1 MIMKHRILSSL
12 TVFIFLLF
20 LAAGTTMAPD
30 PFIVFSGPSTP
41 GMSMLVSCYPRLKGQ
56 TVEIEDR
63 YLAKDL
69 VDALNGVTF
78 FRKTDIKERIADK
91 NSSSGGYSSSV
102 TVLDKDGIVLY
113 QVEENYGYP
122 GILIQDEGGIYFSSD
137 TDAMRIYQFI
147 INTAV
152 EQYDQE
158 KESYLY
164 LN

>member
-1 MIMKHRILSSL
+1 MKHRILSSL
-12 TVFIFLLF
+12 AVFILLLF
-20 LAAGTTMAPD
+20 LVAGTTMTPE

-41 GMSMLVSCYPRLKGQ
+41 GRYMLVSCYPRLQGQ
-56 TVEIEDR
+56 TVEIEDH

-69 VDALNGVTF
+69 FDALNGVTF
-78 FRKTDIKERIADK
+78 FRKTDMKERIADK
-91 NSSSGGYSSSV
+91 SSSSGGYSSSV

-137 TDAMRIYQFI
+137 TDAMRIYQSI
-147 INTAV
+147 VNIAV
-152 EQYDQE
+152 EQYNQD
-158 KESYLY
+158 KDSFLY

>member
-1 MIMKHRILSSL
+1 MKHRILSSL
-12 TVFIFLLF
+12 TVFMFLLF
-20 LAAGTTMAPD
+20 LVAGTTMAPE

-41 GMSMLVSCYPRLKGQ
+41 GISMLVSCYPRLQGQ

-137 TDAMRIYQFI
+137 SDAMHIYQTI
-147 INTAV
+147 VNTAI

-158 KESYLY
+158 EDVFRY